1 MRTLACLAISILL
14 LPGAAT
20 AGDTAQPLASD
31 TGVKAAIQLLDLWVE
46 EQMAHQDLPAVVL
59 GVVHDQEVVWT
70 RGYGFADR
78 ENGVAATPETLFRVG
93 SVTKLFTATAIL
105 QLRDAG
111 RLGLDDHVVNH
122 LPWFAVE
129 SEFADDGPITLRQLL
144 THTSGLPRE
153 AAFPYWTEHVFPTRE
168 QVRAALPGQKAI
180 YAPASRY
187 KYSNL
192 GLSLLGEVVAAVSG
206 TSWAEY
212 IATHLFQPLGMA
224 SSSGDPN
231 TEELAARAV
240 SYMRRL
246 PDGTRPIFEY
256 YDTGAIA
263 PAANILSNVD
273 DLLRF
278 AKLQFR
284 TGPAGGPGHDQ
295 VVSGATL
302 REMHRPHWVYDSWRG
317 GRGLGFS
324 VSRRGGK
331 TIVSHGGWIGGNRT
345 HFLTVPSE
353 TIAVVAFT
361 NADDGSPGSFS
372 YEAYD
377 VLGPAIRAAVAARSP
392 KTETAAGPDPA
403 WQAYVGTYTDPWH
416 WEYRVLVLDGE
427 LVFYEHNYPPEEDA
441 QDALTRLE
449 PVAGAAHTFKMGDGE
464 LVVFEMSDEGTVER
478 VRRRYEYLLPV
489 R

>member
-1 MRTLACLAISILL
+1 MRTLPSVAIASLVLLVAPARADETAALAEKPSV
-14 LPGAAT
+14 AA
-20 AGDTAQPLASD
+20 A
-31 TGVKAAIQLLDLWVE
+31 VQLLDLWVE

-78 ENGVAATPETLFRVG
+78 ANRVPATPQTLFRVG
-93 SVTKLFTATAIL
+93 SVTKLFTATAVM

-111 RLGLDDHVVNH
+111 KLRLDDPVAKY
-122 LPWFAVE
+122 LPWFAVD
-129 SEFADDGPITLRQLL
+129 SEFADDGPITVRQLL

-153 AAFPYWTEHVFPTRE
+153 AAFPYWTEHVFPTRD

-180 YAPASRY
+180 YAPASKY

-192 GLSLLGEVVAAVSG
+192 GLSLLGAVVAAVSE
-206 TSWAEY
+206 TPWSDYVAD
-212 IATHLFQPLGMA
+212 HLFTPLGMT
-224 SSSGDPN
+224 SSSGDPSE
-231 TEELAARAV
+231 EELASRAV

-246 PDGTRPIFEY
+246 PDGSRPIFDY

-278 AKLQFR
+278 ARLQFR
-284 TGPAGGPGHDQ
+284 TGPAGGEQ

-317 GRGLGFS
+317 GRGLGFG
-324 VSRRGGK
+324 VSRRNGK

-353 TIAVVAFT
+353 KIAVVAFT
-361 NADDGSPGSFS
+361 NADDGSPASFS

-377 VLGPAIRAAVAARSP
+377 VLGPEIRSAVATRSP
-392 KTETAAGPDPA
+392 EPESAAGPDPA

-416 WEYRVLVLDGE
+416 WEYRVLVLDDE

-441 QDALTRLE
+441 EDALTRLE

-464 LVVFEMSDEGTVER
+464 LVVFEMAEDGQVER
-478 VRRRYEYLLPV
+478 VRRRYEYLLPK